1 MKLPCLDIPLPRAGE
16 LRHKRGTQYQHAAQN
31 GRYFGYSSC
40 SATQP
45 DVASP

>member
-1 MKLPCLDIPLPRAGE
+1 MKLPCLDIPLPGAGE
-16 LRHKRGTQYQHAAQN
+16 LRHKRGTQCLHAAHD
-31 GRYFGYSSC
+31 GCYLGYSSC